1 MPQEEAVLNP
11 LDILVFLLQCAVI
24 FVVSTLIFDIV
35 HYLLHRWG
43 KSKIAL
49 LRTFSRWHWVHHA
62 FLDRRM
68 RIHPSLVTRNIVFHI
83 IPEYLTSMAGT
94 LVFLLVFPWQAVVT
108 IAVLRTIMLG
118 ATLRQEGMDYNHMT
132 MARVSGQQ
140 NLWWVGPSYHAMH
153 HIYPNNFYSSFANM
167 FDLMFG
173 TTCEFTGRKFVVTGA
188 SGAFGAAMVS
198 RLRKL
203 GAQVRT
209 LKHGVDFR
217 PGHPDGAREALEW
230 ADVLVLS
237 HGAKSEDCDNA
248 NCTTFVE
255 LIDLITEIGRD
266 RLTPP
271 EVWGL
276 GSEVEIHGDFGM
288 ENLKAYAR
296 SKRAYAMHARRYYSS
311 PDLIYRH
318 IVPSAFASSMGPGP
332 MSAEQAVSIALF
344 FIRRGFRYVP
354 VTFTTLAFWNYFRFL
369 LQRPPLALERIRW
382 GATVGADGSGNDLL
396 R

>member
-1 MPQEEAVLNP
+1 MILVDA
-11 LDILVFLLQCAVI
+11 LVFLVQCALI
-24 FVVSTLIFDIV
+24 FVVSTLIFDAL

-43 KSKIAL
+43 KSRNPL
-49 LRTFSRWHWVHHA
+49 LRTFARWHWVHHA

-68 RIHPSLVTRNIVFHI
+68 RIHPQLVINNIIFHVL
-83 IPEYLTSMAGT
+83 PEYLTSMAGT
-94 LVFLLVFPWQAVVT
+94 LIFLFVLPWQPVAAVAVMRTVLLVF
-108 IAVLRTIMLG
+108 
-118 ATLRQEGMDYNHMT
+118 TLKEEGMDYNHMT

-153 HIYPNNFYSSFANM
+153 HIYPNNFFSSFSNL
-167 FDLMFG
+167 FDLIFG
-173 TTCEFTGRKFVVTGA
+173 TTCQFAGRKFVVTGA
-188 SGAFGAAMVS
+188 GGAFGSALVR
-198 RLRKL
+198 RLEKM

-209 LKHGVDFR
+209 LKHGVDFAPGR
-217 PGHPDGAREALEW
+217 PELARDALEW

-237 HGAKSEDCDNA
+237 HGAKTEDCDNA

-255 LIDLITEIGRD
+255 LIDLFTAIGRG

-271 EVWGL
+271 EVWAL
-276 GSEVEIHGDFGM
+276 GSEAELHGDFGM
-288 ENLKAYAR
+288 DILRDYAR
-296 SKRAYAMHARRYYSS
+296 SKRAFAVRARGYYGS

-318 IVPSAFASSMGPGP
+318 IVPSAFASAMGPGP
-332 MSAEQAVSIALF
+332 MSAGQAVAIALF

-369 LQRPPLALERIRW
+369 MLRPAVVPAPVP
-382 GATVGADGSGNDLL
+382 VGAAAGGDGAGNNLL